1 MHANGNNQNKILWW
15 ITGALL
21 GPAFLATQGML
32 LNVVFTG
39 AQRVAA
45 LETQYQRIEKD
56 LDAIHGKLDRLL
68 QR

>member
-1 MHANGNNQNKILWW
+1 MTDNNQNPNRLLWW

-32 LNVVFTG
+32 LNTVFTS
-39 AQRVAA
+39 AQRVAS
-45 LETQYQRIEKD
+45 LETQYHRIEKD
-56 LDAIHGKLDRLL
+56 LDSIHKKLDRLL